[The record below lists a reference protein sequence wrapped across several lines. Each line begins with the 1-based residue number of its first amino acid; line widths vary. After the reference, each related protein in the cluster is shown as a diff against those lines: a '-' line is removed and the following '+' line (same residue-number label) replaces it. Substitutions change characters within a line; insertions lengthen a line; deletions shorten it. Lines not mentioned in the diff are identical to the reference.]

1 MRQLAIPLVLAA
13 ALVAA
18 APSASAV
25 KARVW
30 LAAASPV
37 RVAGSGFAS
46 DESVAVK
53 VTAGKV
59 ELKRTVSTTVGGR
72 FSARW
77 SGSIAGGC
85 RSITVTA
92 RGSSGRAALWREVA
106 NDCGPPIG
114 RL

>member
-1 MRQLAIPLVLAA
+1 MRRLAIPLVLAA
-13 ALVAA
+13 VLVAA

-25 KARVW
+25 MAHVRLVS
-30 LAAASPV
+30 ANPV
-37 RVAGSGFAS
+37 RVAGSGFAA

-53 VTAGKV
+53 VLAGKV
-59 ELKRTVSTTVGGR
+59 QLKRTVSTTAGGR
-72 FSARW
+72 FTARW
-77 SGSIAGGC
+77 AGSIAGGC

-92 RGSSGRAALWREVA
+92 HGSSGRAALWREVA